1 MNDLFAQW
9 AELFPAL
16 LPGLWVTVQLTALA
30 LLFGLPL
37 GVVLA
42 VGASAP
48 RRWVRW
54 PVIALVEIG
63 RGAPALILLYVV
75 YYGLPQLGL
84 LLSSF
89 PAAVVA
95 IALTTGAY
103 SSEVFR
109 AGLLAVP
116 KGQREASRA
125 LGLSSWDEF
134 RLVVLPQAVRIVI
147 PPLIGLSIIVF
158 QGTSLAYAVSVPE
171 LLARA
176 YNAGSISYQFMPPLT
191 LAGAMYAVVSLIGV
205 ALLSIRRRERRAAR
219 RHSAL
224 SSATESIRI

>member
-1 MNDLFAQW
+1 MIDFFAEW
-9 AELFPAL
+9 VRLFPDL
-16 LPGLWVTVQLTALA
+16 LPGLWVTIQLTVLS
-30 LLFGLPL
+30 LLFGLPI
-37 GVVLA
+37 GITLA
-42 VGASAP
+42 VGASSP
-48 RRWVRW
+48 LRWVRW
-54 PVIALVEIG
+54 PVIAVVEIG

-75 YYGLPQLGL
+75 YYGLPQLGV

-89 PAAVVA
+89 PAAVLS

-109 AGLLAVP
+109 AGLQSVP
-116 KGQREASRA
+116 RGQREASRA
-125 LGLSSWDEF
+125 LGLSSWNEF

-176 YNAGSISYQFMPPLT
+176 YNAGNITYQFMPPLT
-191 LAGAMYAVVSLIGV
+191 LAGAMYAIVSLVGV
-205 ALLSIRRRERRAAR
+205 ALLTLRRRKRLVSRREFR
-219 RHSAL
+219 VST
-224 SSATESIRI
+224 ATETIQI

>member
-1 MNDLFAQW
+1 MIEFFAEW
-9 AELFPAL
+9 ARLFPDL
-16 LPGLWVTVQLTALA
+16 LPGLWVTMQLTVLS

-48 RRWVRW
+48 SRWVRW

-75 YYGLPQLGL
+75 YFGLPQLGL
-84 LLSSF
+84 LVSSF
-89 PAAVVA
+89 PAAVIS
-95 IALTTGAY
+95 IALTTAAY

-109 AGLLAVP
+109 AGLQSVP
-116 KGQREASRA
+116 RGQREASRA

-176 YNAGSISYQFMPPLT
+176 YNAGNLTYQFMPPLT
-191 LAGAMYAVVSLIGV
+191 LAGAMYAIVSLIGV
-205 ALLSIRRRERRAAR
+205 ALLSVRRRKRRVTR
-219 RHSAL
+219 REVRVTN
-224 SSATESIRI
+224 ATETIQI